1 MTNKQRRLHTAL
13 LKRKLSLSKELH
25 KVYAQIK
32 ICRANNVDPKL
43 LASNI
48 DAINR
53 CIIKHNKDIT
63 DNLPK
68 KHYLMVK
75 CIFLGF

>member
-1 MTNKQRRLHTAL
+1 MTNKQRRFYIAL

-25 KVYAQIK
+25 EVYTQIK
-32 ICRANNVDPKL
+32 ICRSNNMDPTL
-43 LASNI
+43 FSTRMDILNE
-48 DAINR
+48 D
-53 CIIKHNKDIT
+53 IIKHNKDVT